1 MPGEGH
7 GSNYLPGK
15 RAGAWDV
22 AAPDRVAPERYVKP
36 VPNINDPRY
45 VKALGHPLRIRIL
58 ALLQERTASPRELAQ
73 WLDATLGTVSYH
85 VRALHDLGLLELVRT
100 TQVRGAIAHHYRAR
114 ERPRVSDEAWAAAPP
129 IVKQAAVGATL
140 QTVDDY
146 ARASAAAGGFDRTE
160 AQLTRA
166 NLRLD
171 EKGWKQAAKAHEKLL
186 AALGR
191 IEEGSAKRLA
201 ADLHAPGAADAALVM
216 MLFDAVRLSQTAD
229 GDAGLRKP
237 KARAQDRSPKS
248 ES

>member
-1 MPGEGH
+1 
-7 GSNYLPGK
+7 
-15 RAGAWDV
+15 
-22 AAPDRVAPERYVKP
+22 VKP
-36 VPNINDPRY
+36 VPNIDDPRY
-45 VKALGHPLRIRIL
+45 VKALGHPLRVRIL

-146 ARASAAAGGFDRTE
+146 ARASAAAGGFDRAE
-160 AQLTRA
+160 AHLTRT
-166 NLRLD
+166 NLHLD
-171 EKGWKQAAKAHEKLL
+171 EKGWEQAAKAYETLL

-191 IEEGSAKRLA
+191 IEEQSTKRLA
-201 ADLHAPGAADAALVM
+201 NNPHDAGAADAAVVM
-216 MLFDAVRLSQTAD
+216 MLFDAVRLGQTSD
-229 GDAGLRKP
+229 GQAGARKRKP
-237 KARAQDRSPKS
+237 RAKSRSSKS
-248 ES
+248 AS